1 MRAKKLRIHVDL
13 PLKDGRKRKIT
24 IPVIPPHEILHAVHR
39 AGKLQFHISMLGS
52 DGYENIKVFWENA
65 LRQTWGR
72 CHPAAVNTSRLRKT
86 IPVVIHIDGVAT
98 YTDSEANIYS
108 LSSALASGCTWDT
121 KFVLCVVPVL
131 LALTKRKKRAVNV
144 ALCKFFGWSMQHAM
158 DGFSQNEG
166 TTKRRGRFILG
177 VQKWRVKSLRLVTA
191 WHLWAQRVT

>member
-1 MRAKKLRIHVDL
+1 MDL
-13 PLKDGRKRKIT
+13 PLKNGRKRKIT

-72 CHPAAVNTSRLRKT
+72 CHPAAVNKSRLRKT

-121 KFVLCVVPVL
+121 KFVLCVVPVFWHSQKGKSVL
-131 LALTKRKKRAVNV
+131 SMWLFASSLGGQCNMLWVAFPRTRVLQRGVADLFLA
-144 ALCKFFGWSMQHAM
+144 CKSG
-158 DGFSQNEG
+158 G
-166 TTKRRGRFILG
+166 
-177 VQKWRVKSLRLVTA
+177 
-191 WHLWAQRVT
+191 